1 MDKQPSREE
10 MRKRHEEAVEKVIA
24 AFPYERME
32 VAGDQALATWESLRA
47 SRHGSSPI
55 VVGNNDDLM
64 KIVEGFAEWPGGPTR
79 KTTEQILEAAG
90 RLRHPDDLITKHSSD
105 MARAR
110 ERAMQLLR
118 ERPDLRP
125 PPEIRLPP
133 DLEAVL
139 GGNLRALSL
148 EEMLAATVRESG
160 PELGGWPSEPMGA
173 PQLSVATELSGLPLS
188 RVQLVILPTDDW
200 TTIPAYLNWGNWN
213 GCPAPEYHVAAL
225 RSWRD
230 RFGAELIGLSHDVMN
245 IRVNERPKTRD
256 AALDLAR
263 EQYAYCSDIVDQGV
277 ETLSALA
284 AVLMQSD
291 WWYFWW
297 D

>member
-1 MDKQPSREE
+1 MEKQPTREE
-10 MRKRHEEAVEKVIA
+10 HKKRYDEAVRQALA

-32 VAGDQALATWESLRA
+32 VAGEQALATWESVRA
-47 SRHGSSPI
+47 SRHGASAV
-55 VVGNNDDLM
+55 VVGDDFM
-64 KIVEGFAEWPGGPTR
+64 KIVEGFTEWPGGPPR
-79 KTTEQILEAAG
+79 KTAEQILEAAA
-90 RLRHPDDLITKHSSD
+90 RLRHPQDLMTKHSSD

-110 ERAMQLLR
+110 ERAMQLMR
-118 ERPDLRP
+118 DRPDLRV
-125 PPEIRLPP
+125 PPEIKLPP
-133 DLEAVL
+133 ELAAVL
-139 GGNLRALSL
+139 GTPRAMSL
-148 EEMLAATVRESG
+148 EEVLAATVEERGS
-160 PELGGWPSEPMGA
+160 ELGEWPSEPMDA
-173 PQLSVATELSGLPLS
+173 PQLSVANELSGSPLS
-188 RVQLVILPTDDW
+188 KVQLVILPTEDW

-245 IRVNERPKTRD
+245 IRVKTRPATRD
-256 AALDLAR
+256 DALDLAR